1 MKKEKGQVS
10 SFLVD
15 LTQFEWQ
22 RGVSSEK
29 MSSRQFKN
37 IDISCSV
44 VLLTGFIIEKNL
56 SISCHTLGSP
66 L

>member
-37 IDISCSV
+37 IAISCSV